1 MGVLK
6 QHDNLLSIMAS
17 LVTMIKRLF
26 DFSSALIG
34 LIVLSPLF
42 LITSLIIKLS
52 SAGPVFHRGERV
64 GLNGRLFNLYKFR
77 TMTANAAT
85 IGPGITAQDDP
96 RVTWV
101 GRFLRRTKIDELP
114 QLINVLKGDMSLV
127 GPRPEDPRYVARYTP
142 KQREVLKF
150 RPGITSAAS
159 LAYRREE
166 QILDRLDWEKVYQ
179 NEVLPAKL
187 AIDLDY
193 FSKRTLV
200 SDLLLI
206 VRTILSL
213 FR

>member
-1 MGVLK
+1 
-6 QHDNLLSIMAS
+6 
-17 LVTMIKRLF
+17 MISRLF
-26 DFSSALIG
+26 DFVSALIG

-42 LITSLIIKLS
+42 LMTSLVIKLTS
-52 SAGPVFHRGERV
+52 RGPVFHRGERA
-64 GLNGRLFNLYKFR
+64 GRNGKVFSLYKFR
-77 TMTANAAT
+77 TMVANAAAL
-85 IGPGITAQDDP
+85 GPGITPQNDLRITSA
-96 RVTWV
+96 
-101 GRFLRRTKIDELP
+101 GRFLRITKVDELP

-127 GPRPEDPRYVARYTP
+127 GPRPEDPHYVAQYTP

-166 QILDRLDWEKVYQ
+166 QMLGSSDWEKVYQ
-179 NEVLPAKL
+179 NKVLPAKL

-193 FSKRTLV
+193 FSKRTLL

-206 VRTILSL
+206 VRTIFSL

>member
-6 QHDNLLSIMAS
+6 QHDNLVSIMAS

-26 DFSSALIG
+26 DFWSALIG
-34 LIVLSPLF
+34 LIILSPLF
-42 LITSLIIKLS
+42 LITSFVIKLS
-52 SAGPVFHRGERV
+52 SSGPVFHRGERV
-64 GLNGRLFNLYKFR
+64 GRDGKVFSLYKFR

-101 GRFLRRTKIDELP
+101 GRLLRRTKIDELP

-206 VRTILSL
+206 VRTVFSL